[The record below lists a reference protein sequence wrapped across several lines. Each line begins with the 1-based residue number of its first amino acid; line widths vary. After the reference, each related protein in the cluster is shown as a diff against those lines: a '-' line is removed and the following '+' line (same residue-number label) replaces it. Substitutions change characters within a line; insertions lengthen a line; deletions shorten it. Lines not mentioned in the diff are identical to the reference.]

1 MHERVRNVA
10 RRAWFG
16 RRALAIATTT
26 TLAALGRPALAQQ
39 PPAQAAELRLG
50 AVFPLSGPL
59 ALLGDESFR
68 GLELAVEERN
78 GAGGALGRQ
87 IRLVRADAPDDAAAA
102 AEMRRL
108 TAGPDRVAAAF
119 GSFASSIAL
128 PASQIAEAASIAWFE
143 LGAIGDAVVE
153 RGFRGLFRASPAAT
167 DFAAVAIEG
176 VIELLAPAM
185 GVAPD
190 ALRLAIAH
198 EDAAG
203 GQSVAAAQEA
213 LARIRGLALVE
224 RAIYAPRA
232 ADLNALV
239 QRLRGQEAD
248 VVLHT
253 GAPGDELLLF
263 RALRDAGWRPRMVI
277 GTAGGYGLAET
288 ARSIGDALLGAM
300 SADWTPFAVN
310 ERHAPGARAF
320 AEAYLRRYGAE
331 PRSGHSLACFVG
343 ARIFLEAL
351 HRAGGTERD
360 RVRAAVQALDIAEGT
375 TATGWGARFDERGQ
389 NLRAKPV
396 LCQWQAGQQAMVQA
410 AIWPGPAAVATVAT
424 RLGP

>member
-1 MHERVRNVA
+1 MRERVRTVA
-10 RRAWFG
+10 RRASIG
-16 RRALAIATTT
+16 RRALALATATT
-26 TLAALGRPALAQQ
+26 LVALGRPALAQQ
-39 PPAQAAELRLG
+39 PATQAAELRLG

-78 GAGGALGRQ
+78 SAGGLLGRQ

-102 AEMRRL
+102 AETRRL

-128 PASQIAEAASIAWFE
+128 PASQIAEAAGIAWFE

-153 RGFRGLFRASPAAT
+153 RGFRGVFRASPAAT

-185 GVAPD
+185 GLAPD

-213 LARIRGLALVE
+213 LARIRNLALVE
-224 RAIYAPRA
+224 RATYAPRA
-232 ADLNALV
+232 SDLTALV

-288 ARSIGDALLGAM
+288 ARSLGDALLGAM

-320 AEAYLRRYGAE
+320 ADAYLRRYGAE

-343 ARIFLEAL
+343 ARMSLEAL

-375 TATGWGARFDERGQ
+375 TPTGWGARFDERGQ

-396 LCQWQAGQQAMVQA
+396 LCQWQAGPQAMVQA
-410 AIWPGPAAVATVAT
+410 TIWPGPAAVAPVMP